1 MSAWRPDLQAALEA
15 SDCLGAWSY
24 ESASGRVAL
33 APALTLALGL
43 SIDAAVRGVPL
54 ARVLACCH
62 PDDRLRIESALH
74 AAGEAG
80 GPFEAEFR
88 GIGAPAAMR
97 WLRLTGRAE
106 RDPAG
111 GTVRAW
117 GLAFDRTE
125 ACAPGGSP
133 VRRVNRLA
141 GHAIAMKGLT
151 AELSN
156 LPLAR
161 LVDAVAIEIGYELG
175 RRLRDA
181 GGLPH

>member
-15 SDCLGAWSY
+15 TDCLGAWSY
-24 ESASGRVAL
+24 EAAEDRAAL
-33 APALTLALGL
+33 APALAPVLGL
-43 SIDAAVRGVPL
+43 SPDAAARGVPL
-54 ARVLACCH
+54 ARVLAGID

-88 GIGAPAAMR
+88 SLGAAAAQR
-97 WLRLTGRAE
+97 WLRLAGRAE
-106 RDPAG
+106 RDPADG
-111 GTVRAW
+111 AVRAW
-117 GLAFDRTE
+117 GLAFDLTE

-151 AELSN
+151 ADLSN
-156 LPLAR
+156 PPLAR
-161 LVDAVAIEIGYELG
+161 LVDAVAVEIGYELG
-175 RRLRDA
+175 RRLRDVD
-181 GGLPH
+181 GLPH